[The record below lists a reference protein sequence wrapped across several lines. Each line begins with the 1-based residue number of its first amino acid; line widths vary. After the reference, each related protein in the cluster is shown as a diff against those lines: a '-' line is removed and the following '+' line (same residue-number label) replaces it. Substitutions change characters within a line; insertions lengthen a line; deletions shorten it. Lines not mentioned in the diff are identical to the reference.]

1 MTASNFESPYTDER
15 NSIPGDALLYRRIYN
30 DFIDWNSVDAEGNP
44 RLTGQAFQDY
54 SLQAAQRLG
63 LPAPCMS
70 VALGFLLEEHGFPPE
85 KVLEDFD
92 HTYGLAVLTAGD
104 ARSVYQGVM
113 AKPTTDEPW
122 HAIVFSTNSPKKNK
136 TVRSALAEKAQWVHV
151 PRKSQPQ

>member
-15 NSIPGDALLYRRIYN
+15 NSIPEDALLYRRIYGE
-30 DFIDWNSVDAEGNP
+30 FIDWSSVDAEGRP

-70 VALGFLLEEHGFPPE
+70 VALGLILEEHGLPPE
-85 KVLEDFD
+85 KVLEGYDD
-92 HTYGLAVLTAGD
+92 TYGLAVLTAGD
-104 ARSVYQGVM
+104 ARSLYQGVM
-113 AKPTTDEPW
+113 TKPTTDEPW
-122 HAIVFSTNSPKKNK
+122 HAIVFSINSSKKNK

-151 PRKSQPQ
+151 PRKSEPQ